1 MLQIS
6 SYWFIK
12 VIYIL
17 GALRDFWHNQPV
29 ASDSKS

>member
-6 SYWFIK
+6 TYRFIK

-17 GALRDFWHNQPV
+17 GALRDFWHSQTV